1 MSLELHII
9 TTAQT
14 AMEGG
19 DNGQFITLVLEV
31 FLFVGKTT
39 LGIFI
44 ELAGT
49 FS

>member
-1 MSLELHII
+1 MSSELHII

-19 DNGQFITLVLEV
+19 DIGQFITLVLEV
-31 FLFVGKTT
+31 FLFVGK
-39 LGIFI
+39 
-44 ELAGT
+44 LAGT